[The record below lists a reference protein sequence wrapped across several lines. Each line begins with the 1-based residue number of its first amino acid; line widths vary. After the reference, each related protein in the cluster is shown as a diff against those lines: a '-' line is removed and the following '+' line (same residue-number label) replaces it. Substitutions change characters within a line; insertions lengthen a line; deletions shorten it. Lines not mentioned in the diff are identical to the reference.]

1 MPSWRAIRR
10 WCADGSASP
19 RSRSRWRRSAPAR
32 TSVTD
37 AVADA
42 PRAVISQRREFAIII
57 VLSLLAVSMIVV
69 ASATNSYVPLFFAW
83 APYLGFSPL
92 VSRLDRARASA
103 SPAPPLG
110 GPVLTA
116 DAEDA
121 ADRDD
126 GEDG

>member
-1 MPSWRAIRR
+1 MPSWLAIRR

-19 RSRSRWRRSAPAR
+19 RSRSRWRRSAPRR

-37 AVADA
+37 AVTA
-42 PRAVISQRREFAIII
+42 PRAAISRRREFAIII

-83 APYLGFSPL
+83 VPYLGIPLL

-116 DAEDA
+116 DAEHA
-121 ADRDD
+121 ATA
-126 GEDG
+126 E